1 MRGWLPTLFI
11 VIVTSSSLWHRV
23 RAFSRVCYFSG
34 SGSSRNGGLSA
45 DMIDVDLCTHV
56 IKGFFSVSHD
66 GSLNLDGIGGLKAI
80 LEFAALKLRN
90 PDLKLLLSVGGGGG
104 NNTDF
109 KRMVSAPESVH
120 R

>member
-1 MRGWLPTLFI
+1 
-11 VIVTSSSLWHRV
+11 
-23 RAFSRVCYFSG
+23 
-34 SGSSRNGGLSA
+34 
-45 DMIDVDLCTHV
+45 MIDVDLCTHV